1 MTQARMR
8 SRALIGL
15 ATALKLASGV
25 AVGAA
30 SVLML
35 TSGEL
40 RAQAPDLPAAPQ
52 GAPQD
57 SGALRVEVQ
66 GTLTDAQ
73 KNDAALDAATSA
85 VAAQLRC
92 PVCQGVAIQD
102 SPSELAQQMRM
113 VVKEQLA
120 AGKSADEVKA
130 YFVSKYGEWILLEP
144 QAHGFN
150 LVIYALPVL
159 LVLGGAVFLV
169 FIVRKWT
176 AAVSASGGTPPR
188 SGDEQ

>member
-1 MTQARMR
+1 MTNARSLVR
-8 SRALIGL
+8 SF
-15 ATALKLASGV
+15 
-25 AVGAA
+25 VGAA
-30 SVLML
+30 AAL
-35 TSGEL
+35 TLVSGAMA
-40 RAQAPDLPAAPQ
+40 AQAPELPAAPQ

-57 SGALRVEVQ
+57 SGALRVQVQ

-73 KNDAALDAATSA
+73 KNDPVLDAATSA

-92 PVCQGVAIQD
+92 PVCQGVAVQD

-120 AGKSADEVKA
+120 AGKSADEVKE

-144 QAHGFN
+144 KAHGFN
-150 LVIYALPVL
+150 VVIYALPVL
-159 LVLGGAVFLV
+159 LVLGGAAFIV

-176 AAVSASGGTPPR
+176 AAAPAAAGTASRT
-188 SGDEQ
+188 GDDE

>member
-1 MTQARMR
+1 MTNARTLA
-8 SRALIGL
+8 RAVMGAVAVL
-15 ATALKLASGV
+15 TLASGT
-25 AVGAA
+25 
-30 SVLML
+30 MQ
-35 TSGEL
+35 
-40 RAQAPDLPAAPQ
+40 AQAPELPAAPQ

-57 SGALRVEVQ
+57 SGALRVKVQ

-120 AGKSADEVKA
+120 SGKSPDEVKA

-150 LVIYALPVL
+150 IVIYALPVL

-169 FIVRKWT
+169 LIVRKWT
-176 AAVSASGGTPPR
+176 AAAPAAAGGATR
-188 SGDEQ
+188 ANGDD

>member
-1 MTQARMR
+1 MTNAGTLLRQ
-8 SRALIGL
+8 LIGL
-15 ATALKLASGV
+15 AAVLALASGV
-25 AVGAA
+25 AH
-30 SVLML
+30 
-35 TSGEL
+35 
-40 RAQAPDLPAAPQ
+40 AQAPELPAAPQ

-57 SGALRVEVQ
+57 SGALRVKVQ

-73 KNDAALDAATSA
+73 RNDPVLDAATAA

-120 AGKSADEVKA
+120 SGKSPDEVKE

-144 QAHGFN
+144 KAAGFN
-150 LVIYALPVL
+150 ILIYALPVL

-169 FIVRKWT
+169 VIVRKWT
-176 AAVSASGGTPPR
+176 AAAPAAAGGAIGAN
-188 SGDEQ
+188 GDE

>member
-57 SGALRVEVQ
+57 SGALRVKVQ

-73 KNDAALDAATSA
+73 KNDPVLDAATSA
-85 VAAQLRC
+85 VAATLRC

-120 AGKSADEVKA
+120 AGKTADEVKA

-150 LVIYALPVL
+150 IVIYALPVL

-176 AAVSASGGTPPR
+176 AVTPTTAGPAAV
-188 SGDEQ
+188 GDDD

>member
-1 MTQARMR
+1 MTNVRTL
-8 SRALIGL
+8 SRTL
-15 ATALKLASGV
+15 
-25 AVGAA
+25 VGAA
-30 SVLML
+30 AVLAL
-35 TSGEL
+35 SGGVL
-40 RAQAPDLPAAPQ
+40 RAQAPELPAAPQ

-57 SGALRVEVQ
+57 SGALRVKVQ

-73 KNDAALDAATSA
+73 KNDPVLDAATSA
-85 VAAQLRC
+85 VAAELRC

-120 AGKSADEVKA
+120 AGKSADEVKD

-159 LVLGGAVFLV
+159 LVLGGAAFLV

-176 AAVSASGGTPPR
+176 AAAPAAAGGAPR
-188 SGDEQ
+188 ADGEA